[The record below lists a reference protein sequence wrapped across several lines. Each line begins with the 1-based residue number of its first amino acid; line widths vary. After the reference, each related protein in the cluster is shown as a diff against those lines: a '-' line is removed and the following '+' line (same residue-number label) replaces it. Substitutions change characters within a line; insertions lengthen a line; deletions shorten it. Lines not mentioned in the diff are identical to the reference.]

1 VEVALRQQNLGALQS
16 RLQAAVDADSER
28 RLIFWEPPASGK
40 HGVFLSRF
48 SYNPDTERHFTAG
61 GLGLTMKGKLGRT
74 VVTAV
79 EPGSPAALQCPTLE
93 PGMVLVAVDAAP
105 IGPAG
110 GKINRADPDFGPALP
125 ASTSRES

>member
-1 VEVALRQQNLGALQS
+1 
-16 RLQAAVDADSER
+16 
-28 RLIFWEPPASGK
+28 
-40 HGVFLSRF
+40 
-48 SYNPDTERHFTAG
+48 
-61 GLGLTMKGKLGRT
+61 MKGKLGRT

-110 GKINRADPDFGPALP
+110 GKINRADPDFGPVLP
-125 ASTSRES
+125 ASSRESQSNRWVSWKKYGSTLWISGLGGALDHRGATEKIRRWVRGDGPGAPLITFSV